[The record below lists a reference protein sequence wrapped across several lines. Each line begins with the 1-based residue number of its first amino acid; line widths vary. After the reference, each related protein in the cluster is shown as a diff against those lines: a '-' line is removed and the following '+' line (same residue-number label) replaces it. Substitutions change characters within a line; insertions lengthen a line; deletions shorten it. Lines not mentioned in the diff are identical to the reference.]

1 MELELCLL
9 ISGKSMNVQII
20 DQVKLPTVT
29 HSQLPTITH
38 SYPHLH
44 TGTTVTH
51 SYPQLP
57 TVTHSYPQL
66 HLQLTEMLI
75 MSQKHLLLVNII
87 RMIGPKSKVN
97 KKILFIPIQE
107 TYRQLF

>member
-29 HSQLPTITH
+29 HSQLPTI
-38 SYPHLH
+38 
-44 TGTTVTH
+44 
-51 SYPQLP
+51 
-57 TVTHSYPQL
+57 THSYPQL